1 MTQGFA
7 FLLAVVGQGPVIPVE
22 SKVVEAAIFKT
33 GQCLVVREVP
43 LKKGTH
49 RYRLDVLPDAFD
61 GTVWYSTPKNA
72 QISGL
77 ETKIELKSVKK
88 QSAALTPL
96 ERLIGNVNQ
105 VVTLRTKSKEVI
117 TGRLLSVSDPQKPVV
132 AIESKGGETSFIAVD
147 EIASISGPGMK
158 KTLETTQRSYTVGIE
173 FQAVA
178 NAPVKAR
185 IITLEYGAVW
195 ASNYLLDLTS
205 PGQGELTGKAQI
217 AAGSLALNRAK
228 VKVLSGTPN
237 MMTSGKFDLAA
248 GYGSAMSYVYG
259 NQGSYEQF
267 RKSPIDPF
275 AMLPNYV
282 TPVNRTPYPDGL
294 FRGGRPNSLQGGAS
308 MDFISY
314 DPTDNS
320 IVVSDPIRDYRQSY
334 ANDKPLTP
342 DRMESIY
349 AYSLGELTLARGSRL
364 TKSLFQQPTAV
375 ESLVK
380 WEAMWSEPDV
390 VTSVLRVKNTGL
402 QPWTSGPVFIVREN
416 VPLSQVEMPFT
427 SPNKTADLSTGKVQD
442 IIVQRLEREVS
453 REVIPDPRS
462 ANAKV
467 SQLTSEF
474 RFSLEN
480 GRNETTTS
488 ELVARVPGDILES
501 ADAVIEKL
509 PLLQSVYNR
518 FNEVKWR
525 VTLQP
530 GEKKELVLKSRRI
543 D

>member
-1 MTQGFA
+1 M
-7 FLLAVVGQGPVIPVE
+7 LAVVGQSPVVPVE

-33 GQCLVVREVP
+33 GQCLVVREVS
-43 LKKGTH
+43 LKKGNH

-72 QISGL
+72 QISAL
-77 ETKIELKSVKK
+77 ETKIDLKSVKK
-88 QSAALTPL
+88 QSPALTPL
-96 ERLIGNVNQ
+96 ERLIGNINQ
-105 VVTLRTKSKEVI
+105 TVTMRTKSKAVI

-132 AIESKGGETSFIAVD
+132 AIESKGGETSFIAVE

-158 KTLETTQRSYTVGIE
+158 ETLETTQRSYTVAIE
-173 FQAVA
+173 FQAIA

-205 PGQGELTGKAQI
+205 PGQGELTGKAQV

-228 VKVLSGTPN
+228 VKVLSGAPN
-237 MMTSGKFDLAA
+237 MLSTSKFDLAA
-248 GYGSAMSYVYG
+248 GYGSAMSYVFG

-267 RKSPIDPF
+267 RTSPADPF
-275 AMLPNYV
+275 ALLPRYV
-282 TPVNRTPYPDGL
+282 PPVGRYAAQDGL
-294 FRGGRPNSLQGGAS
+294 FRGGRQTNLQGGTGAVLAS
-308 MDFISY
+308 TDFISY

-320 IVVSDPIRDYRQSY
+320 IVVADPIRDYRQSY
-334 ANDKPLTP
+334 GTEKPPTP

-349 AYSLGELTLARGSRL
+349 AYSLGELTLARGARL
-364 TKSLFQQPTAV
+364 TKALFQQSTTV
-375 ESLVK
+375 ESLIK
-380 WEAMWSEPDV
+380 WEAMWSEADV

-402 QPWTSGPVFIVREN
+402 QPWTNGPVFIVREN

-427 SPNKTADLSTGKVQD
+427 SPGKTADLSTGKVQD
-442 IIVQRLEREVS
+442 VIVQRLEREVS
-453 REVIPDPRS
+453 RDVINDPRS

-467 SQLTSEF
+467 SQLVSEF

-480 GRNETTTS
+480 GRAETTTA

-530 GEKKELVLKSRRI
+530 GEKKELVLKARRI